1 MRSYMVLEEESAF
14 NAWLETQP
22 TFADTQAVKVAS
34 ASGSLVEQGQ
44 QVAESQGCI
53 GCHSIDGSPGVG
65 PTWQG
70 LAGRTETLSD
80 GSTVVVDDDYLIESI
95 AAPNASLVAGY
106 PPIMPPYQLDEATM
120 AALIAYLNSL

>member
-1 MRSYMVLEEESAF
+1 M
-14 NAWLETQP
+14 
-22 TFADTQAVKVAS
+22 
-34 ASGSLVEQGQ
+34 EQGQ

-70 LAGRTETLSD
+70 LAGRTETLAD

-95 AAPNASLVAGY
+95 VAPNVSLVAGY